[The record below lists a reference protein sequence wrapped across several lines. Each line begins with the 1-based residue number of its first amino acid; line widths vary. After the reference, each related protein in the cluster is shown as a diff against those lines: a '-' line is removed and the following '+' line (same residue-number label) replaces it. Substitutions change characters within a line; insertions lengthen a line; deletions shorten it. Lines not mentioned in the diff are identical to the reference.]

1 MPDLPSNVPP
11 DIVEADAKVRKWV
24 REQEDKAARPPRQDA
39 FERFKRARDIDQS
52 KMPPWRDPRGAA

>member
-11 DIVEADAKVRKWV
+11 DIVEADAKVRKWI
-24 REQEDKAARPPRQDA
+24 REQEDKAAQSQPRRDA

-52 KMPPWRDPRGAA
+52 AMPAWKDPRSK